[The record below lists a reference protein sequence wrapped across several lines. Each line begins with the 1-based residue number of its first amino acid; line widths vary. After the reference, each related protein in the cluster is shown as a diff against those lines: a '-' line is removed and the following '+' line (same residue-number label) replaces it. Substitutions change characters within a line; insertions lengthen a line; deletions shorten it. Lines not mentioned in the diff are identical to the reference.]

1 MEAEYLATILTQA
14 GYRVDQ
20 VANAQD
26 SRVLLGRWKYG
37 CWVLNTHLPDA
48 ADALALVEELQNELA
63 DTRVVLLA
71 SIGSERAALA
81 SSKRHRIADWL
92 VKSDS
97 RERIVEVVNQA
108 IGRALPRT
116 QAAA

>member
-1 MEAEYLATILTQA
+1 VLEKA

-37 CWVLNTHLPDA
+37 CWVLNTRLPDA
-48 ADALALVEELQNELA
+48 ADSLALVDELQGELA

-71 SIGSERAALA
+71 NIGTDRSSLA
-81 SSKRHRIADWL
+81 VTKRSRIVDWL

-97 RERIVEVVNQA
+97 RERIVDVVNQA
-108 IGRALPRT
+108 IGRALPQS